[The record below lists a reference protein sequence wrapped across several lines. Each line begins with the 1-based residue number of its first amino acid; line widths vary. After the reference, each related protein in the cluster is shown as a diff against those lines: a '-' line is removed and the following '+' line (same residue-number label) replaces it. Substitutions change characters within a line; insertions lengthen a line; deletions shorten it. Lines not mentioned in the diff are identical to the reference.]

1 MNRNKF
7 LTVLSVVLAM
17 VAMVF
22 TACDDDGGDE
32 VKDNESGE
40 PALSGLKLLNNREI
54 DRNGGTFYWA
64 VKAAD
69 GWTLDAASLP
79 EWLQIAPLKG
89 EKGTT
94 GVVIEFAELA
104 DDTERTVELPF
115 KMGTEEIKIAV
126 KQTADGKTASA
137 VCEFLDTK
145 VFGIEGG
152 ELQRRVSV
160 SADWTVTT
168 TDSWLAVS
176 PANGVAGET
185 ELILNAEASNGV
197 DARVAVLRFDLG
209 DTVMELAVIQGLN
222 QSFPK
227 LGITE
232 EAAVSGR
239 QVTMKGTCEFI
250 NDELAVSEVGFA
262 YLEQGTGEWQE
273 LPCEV
278 DLADINITFET
289 TVILAYG
296 QTYDYKPYA
305 KIGEEVF
312 YGEVASFEIEGKP
325 APADG
330 VWYYENFDG
339 MYDPETGEYQ
349 KKVTDY
355 RYWNYEQFDEH
366 GGFLRKNQ
374 PNCQYKLEMDDMSGN
389 LCYISMRSSESDGRL
404 SAQIHAPD
412 VDGLPGITEG
422 TQFYPGASGNWKI
435 GINWK
440 KNWNF
445 IVTGLDFAGAGNLQ
459 LTFGCATPAGW
470 STTLT
475 AGSMEVY
482 VSADNGATWE
492 KKDYTVGATADI
504 TNNKWWKPVTVD
516 NLGDDITAIRIVLN
530 VDNKGGSMALD
541 DIKVVVVP

>member
-1 MNRNKF
+1 MVW
-7 LTVLSVVLAM
+7 LVVFAM

-32 VKDNESGE
+32 IKDNEGGE
-40 PALSGLKLLNNREI
+40 TALSGLKLLNNREI

-64 VKAAD
+64 VKAA
-69 GWTLDAASLP
+69 GEWTLDAASLP
-79 EWLQIAPLKG
+79 GWLQMAPLKG

-94 GVVIEFAELA
+94 GVVVEFAELA
-104 DDTERTVELPF
+104 EDTERMAELPF

-145 VFGIEGG
+145 MFGIEGG
-152 ELQRRVSV
+152 ELLRRVSV

-168 TDSWLAVS
+168 ADSWLAVS

-185 ELILNAEASNGV
+185 ELTLNAEASNGV
-197 DARVAVLRFDLG
+197 DVRVAVLRFDLG
-209 DTVMELAVIQGLN
+209 DTIMELAVIQGLN

-227 LGITE
+227 LGVTE

-239 QVTMKGTCEFI
+239 QVTMKGDCEFI
-250 NDELAVSEVGFA
+250 NDELAISEVGFA
-262 YLEQGTGEWQE
+262 YSEQGTEEWQE
-273 LPCEV
+273 LPCEA
-278 DLADINITFET
+278 DLTNANIAFET
-289 TVILAYG
+289 VVILEYG
-296 QTYDYKPYA
+296 QSYDYKPYA

-312 YGEVASFEIEGKP
+312 YGEVASFDIEGKP

-349 KKVTDY
+349 KKITNY
-355 RYWNYEQFDEH
+355 RYWDYKQFDEH

-374 PNCQYKLEMDDMSGN
+374 PNCQYKLEMDDMINGN
-389 LCYISMRSSESDGRL
+389 LCYISMRNSAVDGRL

-412 VDGLPGITEG
+412 VEGLPGIAEG

-435 GINWK
+435 GSNWK
-440 KNWNF
+440 ANWNF

-459 LTFGCATPAGW
+459 LTFGCATDGGSLSTLPAGR
-470 STTLT
+470 
-475 AGSMEVY
+475 MEVY
-482 VSADNGATWE
+482 VSTDDGATWE
-492 KKDYTVGATADI
+492 KKEYTVGAPVDI
-504 TNNKWWKPVTVD
+504 ANNKWWKPVTVD
-516 NLGDDITAIRIVLN
+516 HLSDEITAIRIVLN
-530 VDNKGGSMALD
+530 VNSTSVSMALD
-541 DIKVVVVP
+541 DIKVVAVP